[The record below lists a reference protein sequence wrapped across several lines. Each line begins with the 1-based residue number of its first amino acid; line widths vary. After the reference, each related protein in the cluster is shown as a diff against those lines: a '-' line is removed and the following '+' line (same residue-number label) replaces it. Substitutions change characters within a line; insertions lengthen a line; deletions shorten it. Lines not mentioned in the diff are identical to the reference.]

1 MVNLTGPDNSSQ
13 SMRLENRLEDKNIY
27 LKVYNVWKRIVQR
40 NLIVGIEVGNVS
52 KRYLHLYSN
61 ISCGV

>member
-1 MVNLTGPDNSSQ
+1 MVNLTDPDNSSQ

-40 NLIVGIEVGNVS
+40 NLIVGVEVGNAS

-61 ISCGV
+61 ISYGV